1 MKRPTSIEVSVRDR
15 EVAFKCLATGKP
27 TPTITWR
34 KDGELLREDRRH
46 IISREGTL
54 SIIDPRPEDQGQ
66 YECLAQNTAGEVAS
80 EAKLDYNG
88 QEGDNKFYEI
98 FLRFFCFRKSI
109 DPQKY

>member
-15 EVAFKCLATGKP
+15 EVAFKCLATGEP

-34 KDGELLREDRRH
+34 KDGERLRKGRRY

-98 FLRFFCFRKSI
+98 FLRFFCCRRTT
-109 DPQKY
+109 DPQK

>member
-1 MKRPTSIEVSVRDR
+1 MKQPTSIEVSVRDR
-15 EVAFKCLATGKP
+15 EVAFKCLATGEP

-80 EAKLDYNG
+80 EAKLDYG

-98 FLRFFCFRKSI
+98 FLRFFCCRRTT
-109 DPQKY
+109 DPQK